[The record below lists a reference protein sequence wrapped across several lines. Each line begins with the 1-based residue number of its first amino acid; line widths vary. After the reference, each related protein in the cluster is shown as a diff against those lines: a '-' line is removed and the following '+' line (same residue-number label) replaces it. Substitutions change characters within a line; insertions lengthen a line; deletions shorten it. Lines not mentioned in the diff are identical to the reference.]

1 MTDSKTSFECICG
14 IISADQKD
22 ILCCCCESCTVQI
35 PGRMCSTEAG
45 SYQASSSGFIQH
57 YNQLLNLLFF
67 RNAILLLPST
77 QIVDHAKGKDA
88 QTHVERVDHTD
99 DLADNSISDV
109 RVLSYVKLMP
119 LTGR

>member
-1 MTDSKTSFECICG
+1 MVSYLQIEKIYYAVVANHVQSKFQVVCAPLRPDPTRPLH
-14 IISADQKD
+14 QV
-22 ILCCCCESCTVQI
+22 L
-35 PGRMCSTEAG
+35 
-45 SYQASSSGFIQH
+45 IQH
-57 YNQLLNLLFF
+57 CNQLLHLLFLT
-67 RNAILLLPST
+67 NAILLIPST